1 MRRYVVER
9 MTAEELQPGAFS
21 WETHEDIKLKP
32 GSIHWAVVLL
42 DKNGDQTDDDF
53 SFYPT
58 RREAKRIASAL
69 NDSLS
74 EDPDDEDTLQ

>member
-32 GSIHWAVVLL
+32 GSIHWAVILL

-58 RREAKRIASAL
+58 RKESNRVCKVMNE
-69 NDSLS
+69 SLK
-74 EDPDDEDTLQ
+74 DDEE

>member
-1 MRRYVVER
+1 MRRYVVQR
-9 MTAEELQPGAFS
+9 MTAEELQTGAFS

-32 GSIHWAVVLL
+32 GSIHWAVILL

-58 RREAKRIASAL
+58 RKEAARVCKIM
-69 NDSLS
+69 NESLKS
-74 EDPDDEDTLQ
+74 DEEEEMLH